1 MSEVDRRII
10 ALEFLRL
17 AREGER
23 PAAERLLAPGGRH
36 HNPYFAAGMPA
47 LLDAIE
53 AAAKAS
59 PDRITD
65 VKHVVAEGDYV
76 VVHSHV
82 RQSPAVPGAAVV
94 HLFRFDGDRIAEL
107 WDVGQPI
114 PNENVNA
121 DGMF

>member
-1 MSEVDRRII
+1 MSEVDRKTI

-17 AREGER
+17 AREGQR
-23 PAAERLLAPGGRH
+23 PAAERLLASGGRH

-59 PDRITD
+59 PRRTTD

-82 RQSPAVPGAAVV
+82 RQDPAARGAAVV

-114 PNENVNA
+114 PEDNANA

>member
-82 RQSPAVPGAAVV
+82 RQSPAVPGTAVV
-94 HLFRFDGDRIAEL
+94 HLFRFDGDRIVEL